1 MDHAKILLD
10 AVINESSLTEVQKQ
24 LLKKHFKID
33 VEVEGTSKLREIGN
47 ALDDIAKKVAAFE
60 TLKQTL
66 FKFDKS
72 KKRFCPLWG

>member
-33 VEVEGTSKLREIGN
+33 VEVEGVSKLREVGN

>member
-10 AVINESSLTEVQKQ
+10 AVINESSLTEIQKQ

-33 VEVEGTSKLREIGN
+33 VEVEGASKLREIGD
-47 ALDDIAKKVAAFE
+47 ALDNIARKMATFE
-60 TLKQTL
+60 ALKQTL

>member
-47 ALDDIAKKVAAFE
+47 ALDDQCHLVN
-60 TLKQTL
+60 
-66 FKFDKS
+66 FKRS
-72 KKRFCPLWG
+72 NEISRICTPRGLI

>member
-1 MDHAKILLD
+1 MEHEKILLD
-10 AVINESSLTEVQKQ
+10 AVINESSLNEIKKQ
-24 LLKKHFKID
+24 LLKKHFKINVD
-33 VEVEGTSKLREIGN
+33 VDDTSKLKEIGDT
-47 ALDDIAKKVAAFE
+47 LDDIARKAAAFE